1 MGRAPFARSIAAG
14 RGDLAVL
21 GAALD
26 RLPPS
31 PDTALLLSAQEAKA
45 QLRGIVEGF
54 CFRRLRNQ
62 DGKGAPR
69 RLLIKSPPGL
79 VDETGYPPGRP
90 LPPAANRARAAA
102 RSLPE
107 PQKPRK
113 VSNRGMSIVA
123 PSETLFDC

>member
-1 MGRAPFARSIAAG
+1 MVKRPLTQVVYPLGRAPFARSIATG

-21 GAALD
+21 GAVLD
-26 RLPPS
+26 TLPPS

-54 CFRRLRNQ
+54 CFRRLRNE

-79 VDETGYPPGRP
+79 GETRQVIRRAVRYHLRQIGLAPQLGASQSRRNPGKFQT
-90 LPPAANRARAAA
+90 A
-102 RSLPE
+102 
-107 PQKPRK
+107 
-113 VSNRGMSIVA
+113 V
-123 PSETLFDC
+123 